1 MPERQ
6 VNMNV
11 LKSTVTILVILFL
24 ASGCGGGG
32 GNGEGNSDGNG
43 NSGSGDFVKLSIDSG
58 AENTFSEAYSAVI
71 VCEPRVDWAS
81 NQVILY
87 DNYIGSE
94 QWDMIFDIMF
104 LNDAVGSYDITASAD
119 GIQAIFMNGGVNY
132 TANFATVGSSG
143 TVNVTRSDERIEGTF
158 TITAVDA
165 GSNPITLSGSFGVE
179 SGNSLSCS

>member
-1 MPERQ
+1 
-6 VNMNV
+6 MNV
-11 LKSTVTILVILFL
+11 LKSAITILVILFL

-32 GNGEGNSDGNG
+32 GSNGDGNPDGNG

-58 AENTFSEAYSAVI
+58 AENTFTEAYSAVI

-87 DNYIGSE
+87 DNYIGSG

-104 LNDAVGSYDITASAD
+104 LNDAVGTYDITAQTDA
-119 GIQAIFMNGGVNY
+119 IQVVFMNGGVNY
-132 TANFATVGSSG
+132 TANFITAGSSG
-143 TVNVTRSDERIEGTF
+143 TVNVTRSDTRIEGTF

-179 SGNSLSCS
+179 SGHSLSCS